1 MFVHQI
7 HNSIGGN
14 IYNAYAY
21 KNFNWLLHL
30 HKGFEVVFI
39 LGGEVTCTIENKQ
52 QVLKQGDSLLI
63 TPYTLHSYSTN
74 SESLA
79 VVVVFSGGYVDAF
92 ERMIIN
98 KDPDG
103 YNIPFTQD
111 CWNYV
116 LSSVIADS
124 KLDKDIVALKK
135 PDVLTLKA
143 CLYAITSSFMKA
155 HTLMDKKNDNS
166 LIFEILSYIENNFT
180 SDISLHTLS
189 ESIGYDYE
197 YISRIFNKTF
207 GINFKMLINQYRCDY
222 AENLIRTT
230 TQTLSDIAMNSGFQS
245 IRTFNRVFRSLTGK
259 RPSEIRE

>member
-14 IYNAYAY
+14 IYNAFVY

-30 HKGFEVVFI
+30 HKGYEAVFV
-39 LGGEVTCTIENKQ
+39 LGGEIVCTIENKTII
-52 QVLKQGDSLLI
+52 LKEGDSLLI

-74 SESLA
+74 KESLA

-92 ERMIIN
+92 ERMIVN

-103 YNIPFTQD
+103 YDIPFTKD

-116 LSSVIADS
+116 ISSIVGDAE
-124 KLDKDIVALKK
+124 LCKDMVPLKK
-135 PDVLTLKA
+135 PDILTLKA
-143 CLYAITSSFMKA
+143 CLYAITASFMNA
-155 HTLMDKKNDNS
+155 HTLTDKKNDNS

-222 AENLIRTT
+222 AENLIRTST
-230 TQTLSDIAMNSGFQS
+230 LTLSDIAMNSGFQS
-245 IRTFNRVFRSLTGK
+245 IRSFNRVFKSLTGK

>member
-14 IYNAYAY
+14 IYNAFLY

-30 HKGFEVVFI
+30 HKGFEVVFV
-39 LGGEVTCTIENKQ
+39 LSGEVSCTIENKSYT
-52 QVLKQGDSLLI
+52 LKKGDSFLI

-74 SESLA
+74 NESLA
-79 VVVVFSGGYVDAF
+79 AVVVFSGGFVDAF
-92 ERMIIN
+92 ERMTIN
-98 KDPDG
+98 KDPNG
-103 YNIPFTQD
+103 YDIPFSKE
-111 CWNYV
+111 CWDYV
-116 LSSVIADS
+116 ISCIVGNTEASN
-124 KLDKDIVALKK
+124 DIVALKK
-135 PDVLTLKA
+135 PDILTLKA
-143 CLYAITSSFMKA
+143 CLYAITATFMNA
-155 HTLMDKKNDNS
+155 HTFMDKKNDNS
-166 LIFEILSYIENNFT
+166 LIFEILSYIEKNFT
-180 SDISLHTLS
+180 QDISLHTLS

-222 AENLIRTT
+222 AENLIRST